1 MQMICHGLAS
11 KRTSPNVQALQ
22 TLIMDA
28 CLFRPSLF
36 EALAAGVKNSNSLKT
51 LSLRHNRIN
60 QQGASWIGVMLRDYA
75 DRVHI
80 SSSGDSISSDS
91 SIQYGLER
99 LALDGNDLRLGLQ
112 FIAQALKRN
121 QSIKELGLSGCKID
135 ARNLTFLGDT
145 LVSDQQLRV
154 LKLEL
159 IIDDATQKYNQ
170 TLEKLNISNNDLGTP
185 VKDGVSGVNET

>member
-1 MQMICHGLAS
+1 MQMICQGLAS
-11 KRTSPNVQALQ
+11 KRTSPNDQTLQ

-36 EALAAGVKNSNSLKT
+36 EALAAGIKNSNSLKT

-75 DRVHI
+75 DRVPV
-80 SSSGDSISSDS
+80 SSSGDSISSNS

-99 LALDGNDLRLGLQ
+99 LALDGNDLRLGMQ

-121 QSIKELGLSGCKID
+121 QSLKELGLSGCKID
-135 ARNLTFLGDT
+135 ARNFTFLGDA
-145 LVSDQQLRV
+145 LVSH
-154 LKLEL
+154 
-159 IIDDATQKYNQ
+159 
-170 TLEKLNISNNDLGTP
+170 
-185 VKDGVSGVNET
+185 